1 MHTVRFLDLR
11 AGYEELAHDLDAAVA
26 RVMAS
31 GWYVL
36 GPEVERFE
44 AGFARYVGARHCVG
58 VGNGLDALRIGLQA
72 LGVGPGDE
80 VIVPANTYIA
90 TWLAVTAVGARPVP
104 VEPDPET
111 FNIDPGA
118 VEERITGRTRVILPV
133 HLYGRPAP
141 VDEIR
146 AVAERHG
153 LAVLEDAAQAHGS
166 SLRGVRAGHL
176 GHAAAWSFFPS
187 KNLGAL
193 GDGGAVT
200 TDDDAVADRVR
211 LLRNYGSRVKY
222 LNEVPGANS
231 RLDELQAAI
240 LSVKLAHLDEWNA
253 RRRRIADLY
262 LEGLAD
268 ADLRLPRVTPG
279 VDSAWHLF
287 VVRSE
292 RRDALQAELAE
303 DGIETLIHYPVP
315 PYRQEAYAG
324 FDTGIGG
331 LPVSDRLHQEVLSLP
346 IGPHLGQDDV
356 GRVITAVT
364 RRASR
369 PGRILVGSRRG

>member
-1 MHTVRFLDLR
+1 VRFLDLR
-11 AGYEELAHDLDAAVA
+11 AGYEELASDLDAAVA

-44 AGFARYVGARHCVG
+44 ASFAQYVGARHCVG
-58 VGNGLDALRIGLQA
+58 VGNGLDALRIGLEA
-72 LGVGPGDE
+72 MGVGPGDE

-90 TWLAVTAVGARPVP
+90 TWLAVTALGARPVP
-104 VEPDPET
+104 VEPDPAT
-111 FNIDPGA
+111 FNIDPGGL
-118 VEERITGRTRVILPV
+118 EERITSRTRVILPV

-146 AVAERHG
+146 AVADRHG
-153 LAVLEDAAQAHGS
+153 LTVLEDAAQAHGS
-166 SLRGVRAGHL
+166 SLGGVRAGHL

-240 LSVKLAHLDEWNA
+240 LSVKLARLDEWNG
-253 RRRRIADLY
+253 RRRRIAGLF
-262 LEGLAD
+262 LEGLAECD
-268 ADLRLPRVTPG
+268 VRLPTVTAG

-292 RRDALQAELAE
+292 RRDALQAALAE
-303 DGIETLIHYPVP
+303 DGVETLIHYPVP
-315 PYRQEAYAG
+315 PYRQGAYAG
-324 FDTGIGG
+324 VVPESET
-331 LPVSDRLHQEVLSLP
+331 LPVSDRLHREVLSLP
-346 IGPHLGQDDV
+346 MGPHLRDADV
-356 GRVITAVT
+356 EQVIRAI
-364 RRASR
+364 RRHAGV
-369 PGRILVGSRRG
+369 PAPVLAGARRG

>member
-1 MHTVRFLDLR
+1 MRTVRFLDLR
-11 AGYEELAHDLDAAVA
+11 AGYEELASDLDAAVA
-26 RVMAS
+26 GVMRG

-44 AGFARYVGARHCVG
+44 AAFAEYVGARHCVG
-58 VGNGLDALRIGLQA
+58 LGNGLDALRIGLHA

-90 TWLAVTAVGARPVP
+90 TWLAVTALGARPVP
-104 VEPDPET
+104 VEPDPQT
-111 FNIDPGA
+111 FNIDPRGL
-118 VEERITGRTRVILPV
+118 EERITSRTRVILPV

-141 VDEIR
+141 MDEIR
-146 AVAERHG
+146 AAAERHG
-153 LAVLEDAAQAHGS
+153 LVVLEDAAQAHGS
-166 SLRGVRAGHL
+166 SLGGLRAGHL

-222 LNEVPGANS
+222 LNEVPGVNS
-231 RLDELQAAI
+231 RLDEMQAAI
-240 LSVKLAHLDEWNA
+240 LSVKLARLDEWNA
-253 RRRRIADLY
+253 RRRRIAGLY
-262 LEGLAD
+262 HAGLAD
-268 ADLRLPRVTPG
+268 ADVRLPIVTPG
-279 VDSAWHLF
+279 VDPAWHLF

-292 RRDALQAELAE
+292 RRDELQAALAE

-315 PYRQEAYAG
+315 PYRQEAYAEIRSE
-324 FDTGIGG
+324 IGP
-331 LPVSDRLHQEVLSLP
+331 LPISDRLHREVLSLP
-346 IGPHLGQDDV
+346 MGPHLTDEDV
-356 GRVITAVT
+356 EQVINAVNRHASRSGRV
-364 RRASR
+364 
-369 PGRILVGSRRG
+369 LVGTRHG